1 MSGVLEVNRVNAGG
15 ATSSRTHSSSED
27 DGSCMKS
34 RTSLAA
40 FFVVFDELY
49 VKNITKGLLVID

>member
-1 MSGVLEVNRVNAGG
+1 MSGVLEVNRLNAGG
-15 ATSSRTHSSSED
+15 ATSSRTHSS
-27 DGSCMKS
+27 SCMKS

-49 VKNITKGLLVID
+49 VKNITKWLLVID